1 MLLIFTLG
9 SFFIDIVIY
18 LLEEKYNQFLLFSFF
33 SSSYSFPKGARFEG
47 KNVKQGAKVEKNV
60 RWGDGYDGASNI
72 GFIINP
78 GCSRLLVV
86 GKNGCIHGVG
96 LIGSLLCE
104 DYFYFFS
111 FFPITIF
118 SSEGIIYSFFSI
130 LMSYPSWKD

>member
-47 KNVKQGAKVEKNV
+47 RKVKQGAKVEKKV
-60 RWGDGYDGASNI
+60 RWGDEYDGVSNI
-72 GFIINP
+72 GFIIKP
-78 GCSRLLVV
+78 GCCRPLVV
-86 GKNGCIHGVG
+86 GKYGCTNGVG
-96 LIGSLLCE
+96 LIGSLLSE

-111 FFPITIF
+111 FSCITIF
-118 SSEGIIYSFFSI
+118 SFEGTIYSFSSI